1 MKIVIQINLPETT
14 SKTIYLDEDVFYIEE
29 EGNKVSLNSSYEN
42 RFNTLLGL
50 FSCKSTWK
58 DMDLEDSIYNVTF
71 IDEKEET
78 FTFSKAPGNWN
89 MFMAYIDKLVGDSL

>member
-14 SKTIYLDEDVFYIEE
+14 SRTIYLDEDIFYIEE
-29 EGNKVSLNSSYEN
+29 EGNRVSLDAKIEN
-42 RFNTLLGL
+42 RFNTLIGL